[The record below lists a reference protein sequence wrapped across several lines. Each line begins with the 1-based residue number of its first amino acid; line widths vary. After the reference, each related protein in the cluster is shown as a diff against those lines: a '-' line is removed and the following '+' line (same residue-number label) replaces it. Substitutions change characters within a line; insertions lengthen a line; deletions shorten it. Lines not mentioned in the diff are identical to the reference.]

1 MINKINKLSQ
11 SKFINTFGNIFENA
25 VWIAEDLYKKKPFT
39 DFEDL
44 SYKMIAI
51 FENASKEA
59 QLKILNDHPDLG
71 NKAKISSL
79 TIDSLKEQ
87 TNVGLNNCTKEEFE
101 EFERLNSLYKKKF
114 NFPFILAV
122 KGQDKIG
129 ILKNFR
135 QRISSNLEEEFIEA
149 IKQVKKIAGLRLK
162 ELKIKDN

>member
-87 TNVGLNNCTKEEFE
+87 TNVGLNNCTKEECSHCCENAWWIGRTTPTSRDFWSPDCSPTMLDGRRSR
-101 EFERLNSLYKKKF
+101 RL
-114 NFPFILAV
+114 
-122 KGQDKIG
+122 
-129 ILKNFR
+129 
-135 QRISSNLEEEFIEA
+135 
-149 IKQVKKIAGLRLK
+149 
-162 ELKIKDN
+162 